1 MRTMLRSNALMATG
15 PSAAPSPRPA
25 EAIGGRRVCRSRTR
39 RFVAILRPDSRG
51 QAIAEFALL
60 VPILFVLIMG
70 LIEFAVAFNA
80 VLGIQRASQNGA
92 HMASIAGN
100 ILGAD
105 CLILDQ
111 IENDLQPPLN
121 KAKIQEVQIER
132 SSMAG
137 NVVYAVTAY
146 SRTGSTSCELNNDT
160 TMTVP
165 YTRTQNDYPVNQRCN
180 VLSGCAAMTPTR
192 STVDN
197 IGVMIRYRY
206 DWITPLGD
214 LLPFVGGDAD
224 GSRGWTF
231 SKRNVFRM
239 EPNL

>member
-1 MRTMLRSNALMATG
+1 MAIG

-25 EAIGGRRVCRSRTR
+25 DAGDRRRARRARRARTHR
-39 RFVAILRPDSRG
+39 IIALLRPDSRG
-51 QAIAEFALL
+51 QAVAEFALL
-60 VPILFVLIMG
+60 VPVLFVLIMG

-100 ILGAD
+100 LLGAD

-121 KAKIQEVQIER
+121 KARIQEVQIER

-137 NVVYAVTAY
+137 NVVYATTAY
-146 SRTGSTSCELNNDT
+146 SRTGSTTCEINDSL

-165 YTRTQNDYPVNQRCN
+165 YTRTQNGYPVNQRCN
-180 VLSGCAAMTPTR
+180 VLSGCAAMSPAR

-206 DWITPLGD
+206 DWVTPLGD

-231 SKRNVFRM
+231 TKRNVFRM